1 MLSFGVLVLNIQ
13 IFRHIENVGVGDP
26 VPRVSDR
33 KDACRDSF
41 TGISLQG

>member
-13 IFRHIENVGVGDP
+13 IIENVGVGDP

-33 KDACRDSF
+33 KDACRDF
-41 TGISLQG
+41 LTGISLQG